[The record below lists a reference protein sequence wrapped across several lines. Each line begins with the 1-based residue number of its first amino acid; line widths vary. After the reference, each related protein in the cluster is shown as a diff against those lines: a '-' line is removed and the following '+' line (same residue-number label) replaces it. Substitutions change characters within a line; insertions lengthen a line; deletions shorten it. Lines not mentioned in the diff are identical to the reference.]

1 MKIRTM
7 TTILIC
13 RATRWILRK
22 LGTGGT
28 NVPGTLALKLY
39 PQIMQV
45 LSEHMTVIIVTGTNG
60 KTTLTR
66 MIEKSLQES
75 GIVYFTN
82 KSGANMETG
91 IATEFIMNSSLT
103 GKNLC
108 THALLECDELAFRTV
123 SKYVN
128 AQYIVV
134 TNIFRDQLDRC
145 GEITYTLA
153 SILESIQNS
162 TNATVCLNAD
172 CSLSTSMVGSFDN
185 KTIFFGMECPIY
197 QNAVEELSDAPY
209 CIKCK
214 TEYVYDFV
222 TYGHLGKF
230 HCPNCGYKR
239 QDPTIAVEKVHE
251 ITPDYSIVDMRLDDQ
266 RYTVKI
272 NLPGGYNI
280 YNAAAAACVGYAM
293 NLDHDVI
300 VRSLNQFQCGFGR
313 MEKLTINDTILRM
326 ILVKN
331 PAGCN
336 QVLNFLCDTKEPSLF
351 VIALNDRYADGTDI
365 SWIWDVNFEKLLLME
380 DHLTKI
386 LVTGIRADDMALR
399 LKYADIPTDK
409 ITVMKDY
416 DQLINY
422 MANQDLPVYL
432 MPTYTAMLDIR
443 GKISKTFNI
452 NEFWE

>member
-1 MKIRTM
+1 MMKIRTII
-7 TTILIC
+7 TILLC
-13 RATRWILRK
+13 RFIRWILRK
-22 LGTGGT
+22 LGSGGT

-45 LSEHMTVIIVTGTNG
+45 LSKNMTVIIVTGTNG

-91 IATEFIMNSSLT
+91 IATEFIMNSSFT

-153 SILESIQNS
+153 SIQESIQNS

-172 CSLSTSMVGSFDN
+172 CSLSTSMVGSFHN
-185 KTIFFGMECPIY
+185 KIMFFGMECPIY
-197 QNAVEELSDAPY
+197 QNAVTELSDAPY

-214 TEYVYDFV
+214 TEYVYDFI

-230 HCPNCGYKR
+230 HCPNCGYER
-239 QDPTIAVEKVHE
+239 QDPTIAVEKVNE
-251 ITPDYSIVDMRLDDQ
+251 ITPDSSTVEMRLDHQ
-266 RYTVKI
+266 TYTVKI

-293 NLDHDVI
+293 NLDNDVI

-313 MEKLTINDTILRM
+313 MEKLTINETVLRM

-336 QVLNFLCDTKEPSLF
+336 QVLNFLCDTKDSSLF
-351 VIALNDRYADGTDI
+351 VIALNDRYADGT
-365 SWIWDVNFEKLLLME
+365 
-380 DHLTKI
+380 
-386 LVTGIRADDMALR
+386 
-399 LKYADIPTDK
+399 
-409 ITVMKDY
+409 
-416 DQLINY
+416 
-422 MANQDLPVYL
+422 
-432 MPTYTAMLDIR
+432 
-443 GKISKTFNI
+443 
-452 NEFWE
+452 